1 MRKQLLLIALFTI
14 LCAESY
20 SQIIFENGY
29 FIDESNNKNECLIKN
44 VDWKNNP
51 TEFEYKFSQN
61 DTVHK
66 ATFKTVKEFGIY
78 NVSKYIRAKTNIDKS
93 SEQIDKMSSERNPN
107 FQEELLFLKVL
118 IEGKASLFLYID
130 GNLTRF
136 FYKLNDSEIQ
146 QLVYKRYLI
155 NDTIL
160 VNNSFKQELFLKLKC
175 EEIVLNDIKN
185 LRYSNRDLEKL
196 FIKYNKCTGSDYI
209 NYKTKQNKD
218 LFNLTFR
225 PSLNYSS
232 LEIQNSVLGFNDI
245 DFRNKLG
252 IRFGIEAEFI
262 LPFNKNKW
270 GIIVEPTYQYFKS
283 EQSKETGNVSGG
295 ILVSRIDYKSIELP
309 VGIRYYFCLND
320 KSKLFTNISYVF
332 DFSNNSSIK
341 FLRNDD
347 SMLDELEIKSRR
359 NLALG
364 IGYKYKNRYSMEI
377 RYNTNREIL
386 SDYLYWSSN
395 YSSLNIIFG
404 LSMF

>member
-29 FIDESNNKNECLIKN
+29 FIDESNNKIECLIKN

>member
-155 NDTIL
+155 DDKIL
-160 VNNSFKQELFLKLKC
+160 ENNSFKQELFLKLKC

-232 LEIQNSVLGFNDI
+232 LEIQNSVSGFNDI

-309 VGIRYYFCLND
+309 VGVRYYFCLND

-347 SMLDELEIKSRR
+347 SMISELEIKSRR

-386 SDYLYWSSN
+386 SDYVYWSSN

>member
-155 NDTIL
+155 DDTIL
-160 VNNSFKQELFLKLKC
+160 ENNSFKQELFLKLKC

-309 VGIRYYFCLND
+309 IGVRYYFYLND

-347 SMLDELEIKSRR
+347 SMISELEIKSRR

>member
-66 ATFKTVKEFGIY
+66 ATIKTVKEFGIY

-155 NDTIL
+155 DDIIL
-160 VNNSFKQELFLKLKC
+160 ENNSFKQELFLKLKC

-232 LEIQNSVLGFNDI
+232 LEIQNSVSGFNDI

-309 VGIRYYFCLND
+309 VGVRYYFCLND

-386 SDYLYWSSN
+386 SDYVYWSSN

>member
-29 FIDESNNKNECLIKN
+29 FIDESNNKIECLIKN

-155 NDTIL
+155 DDTIL
-160 VNNSFKQELFLKLKC
+160 ENNSFKQELFLKLKC

-309 VGIRYYFCLND
+309 VGVRYYFCLND

>member
-29 FIDESNNKNECLIKN
+29 FIDESNNKIECLIKN

-155 NDTIL
+155 DDTIL
-160 VNNSFKQELFLKLKC
+160 ENNSFKQELFLKLKC

-209 NYKTKQNKD
+209 N
-218 LFNLTFR
+218 
-225 PSLNYSS
+225 
-232 LEIQNSVLGFNDI
+232 
-245 DFRNKLG
+245 
-252 IRFGIEAEFI
+252 
-262 LPFNKNKW
+262 
-270 GIIVEPTYQYFKS
+270 
-283 EQSKETGNVSGG
+283 
-295 ILVSRIDYKSIELP
+295 
-309 VGIRYYFCLND
+309 
-320 KSKLFTNISYVF
+320 
-332 DFSNNSSIK
+332 
-341 FLRNDD
+341 
-347 SMLDELEIKSRR
+347 
-359 NLALG
+359 
-364 IGYKYKNRYSMEI
+364 
-377 RYNTNREIL
+377 
-386 SDYLYWSSN
+386 
-395 YSSLNIIFG
+395 
-404 LSMF
+404 

>member
-66 ATFKTVKEFGIY
+66 ATIKTVKEFGIY

-155 NDTIL
+155 DDKIL
-160 VNNSFKQELFLKLKC
+160 ENNSFKQELFLKLKC

-232 LEIQNSVLGFNDI
+232 LEIQNSVSGFNDI

-309 VGIRYYFCLND
+309 VGVRYYFCLND

-386 SDYLYWSSN
+386 SDYVYWSSN

>member
-29 FIDESNNKNECLIKN
+29 FIDESNNKIECLIKN

-155 NDTIL
+155 DDTIL
-160 VNNSFKQELFLKLKC
+160 ENNSFKQELFLKLKC

-386 SDYLYWSSN
+386 SDYVYWSSN

>member
-309 VGIRYYFCLND
+309 VGVRYYFYLND

-386 SDYLYWSSN
+386 SDYVYWSSN

>member
-29 FIDESNNKNECLIKN
+29 FIDESNNKIECLIKN

-155 NDTIL
+155 DDTIL
-160 VNNSFKQELFLKLKC
+160 ENNSFKQELFLKLKC

-232 LEIQNSVLGFNDI
+232 LEIQNSVSGFNDI

-309 VGIRYYFCLND
+309 VGVRYYFCLND

>member
-66 ATFKTVKEFGIY
+66 ATIKTVKEFGIY

-155 NDTIL
+155 DDTIL
-160 VNNSFKQELFLKLKC
+160 ENNSFKQELFLKLKC

>member
-1 MRKQLLLIALFTI
+1 M
-14 LCAESY
+14 
-20 SQIIFENGY
+20 
-29 FIDESNNKNECLIKN
+29 
-44 VDWKNNP
+44 
-51 TEFEYKFSQN
+51 
-61 DTVHK
+61 
-66 ATFKTVKEFGIY
+66 
-78 NVSKYIRAKTNIDKS
+78 
-93 SEQIDKMSSERNPN
+93 
-107 FQEELLFLKVL
+107 
-118 IEGKASLFLYID
+118 
-130 GNLTRF
+130 
-136 FYKLNDSEIQ
+136 
-146 QLVYKRYLI
+146 
-155 NDTIL
+155 
-160 VNNSFKQELFLKLKC
+160 
-175 EEIVLNDIKN
+175 
-185 LRYSNRDLEKL
+185 
-196 FIKYNKCTGSDYI
+196 
-209 NYKTKQNKD
+209 
-218 LFNLTFR
+218 TFR

>member
-155 NDTIL
+155 DDTIL
-160 VNNSFKQELFLKLKC
+160 ENNSFKQELFLKLKC

>member
-29 FIDESNNKNECLIKN
+29 FIDESNNKIECLIKN

-155 NDTIL
+155 DDKIL
-160 VNNSFKQELFLKLKC
+160 ENNSFKQELFLKLKC

>member
-155 NDTIL
+155 DDKIL
-160 VNNSFKQELFLKLKC
+160 ENNSFKQELFLKLKC

>member
-29 FIDESNNKNECLIKN
+29 FIDESNNKIECLIKN

-155 NDTIL
+155 DDTIL
-160 VNNSFKQELFLKLKC
+160 ENNSFKQELFLKLKC